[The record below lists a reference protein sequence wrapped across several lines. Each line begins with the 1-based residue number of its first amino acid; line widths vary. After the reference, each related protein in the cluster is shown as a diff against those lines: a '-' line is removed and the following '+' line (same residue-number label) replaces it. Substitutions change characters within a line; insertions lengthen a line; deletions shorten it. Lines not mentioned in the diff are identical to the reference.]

1 MKTFDHLQLQCI
13 HLVDSKWLVISSAT
27 NVIWP
32 QKSHANEQWQ
42 NVVTTN
48 GSVDG
53 DHVISGTKDENL
65 RISRGVQQGLQAR
78 DVIPDVII
86 NQSFRREHLC
96 CKKLDVT

>member
-1 MKTFDHLQLQCI
+1 MT
-13 HLVDSKWLVISSAT
+13 VVIGSAT
-27 NVIWP
+27 KVIWP

-42 NVVTTN
+42 NLVTTN

-53 DHVISGTKDENL
+53 DHVISGTKDDNL
-65 RISRGVQQGLQAR
+65 RISSGVQQGLQAC

-86 NQSFRREHLC
+86 SKSFRRENWC